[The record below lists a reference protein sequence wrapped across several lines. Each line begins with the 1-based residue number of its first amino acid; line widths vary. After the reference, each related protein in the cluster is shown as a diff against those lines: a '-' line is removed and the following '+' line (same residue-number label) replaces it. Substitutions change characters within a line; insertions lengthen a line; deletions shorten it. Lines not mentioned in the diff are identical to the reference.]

1 LEFRRVLFRSIRI
14 ELPRVDIDELERLF
28 DRASGDA
35 GSLAFDIPVLP
46 ARLDLADLDLDLQI
60 GEISRSALSIRALRF
75 ATRIRDGYMS
85 ASPLS
90 LVALGVPLAGA
101 LEVARRAGVPALL
114 GWLAG
119 REVDAGGLLRRLGF
133 GERIDAR
140 FDSMSLHLAARGSRL
155 GDLLDAS
162 TMTAEIAGGEL
173 RLRDPGTGGA

>member
-28 DRASGDA
+28 DRASDDA
-35 GSLAFDIPVLP
+35 GSLVLDIPILP
-46 ARLDLADLDLDLQI
+46 ARLDLADLDLDLRI
-60 GEISRSALSIRALRF
+60 DEISRSALSIRALRF

-101 LEVARRAGVPALL
+101 LEVDLRAEVPAVNW
-114 GWLAG
+114 WLAG
-119 REVDAGGLLRRLGF
+119 SEVDAGGLLQRLGF

-162 TMTAEIAGGEL
+162 TMTADISGGQF
-173 RLRDPGTGGA
+173 RLRDP